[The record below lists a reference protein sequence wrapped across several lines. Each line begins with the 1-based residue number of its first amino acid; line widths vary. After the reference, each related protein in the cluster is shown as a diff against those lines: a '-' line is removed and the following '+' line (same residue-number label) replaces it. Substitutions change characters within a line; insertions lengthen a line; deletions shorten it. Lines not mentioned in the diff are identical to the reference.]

1 MKNIYSLLFLFSL
14 VFAGCNSTDSYD
26 PERNYSVIQKDLTAK
41 FILAEDSTVIELP
54 AGHFLFDK
62 SLSLEGKK
70 HVIIKG
76 KGIDKTVLSFK
87 GQTDGAEGLRIT
99 NCNNITLE
107 DFTVEDAAGDNI
119 KVMDTKGITFRRM
132 KVAWTGRI
140 NEENGAYGFYPVMC
154 DGVLIEE
161 CVSMGSSDA
170 GLYVGQSENVIIRN
184 NIVYQNVA
192 GIESENSDNVQIY
205 GNEVYDN
212 TGGILVFNL
221 PGLSRYGSN
230 IKVFENNVYN
240 NNRKNF
246 SVPGAI
252 VGYVPAGTG
261 MIILATS
268 NVEVYQNS
276 IKGHKT
282 AGISIVSYELIK
294 AMDEMNDK
302 KPAESELPE
311 GVAAFNSDYESD
323 PDYDPFP
330 GKIYLHNNIYDND
343 KWIPDLNSDMGK
355 LLLLKNGVKTPDVVI
370 DGILPVD
377 YITNNGRVNDLY
389 KICIEEKPGMKFLYL
404 DAEND
409 FEGMHENVNN
419 YKCEQFIL

>member
-1 MKNIYSLLFLFSL
+1 MKINYSILILFILLIVS
-14 VFAGCNSTDSYD
+14 CQSKNSYD
-26 PERNYSVIQKDLTAK
+26 PERNYSDIQKDLTAK
-41 FILAEDSTVIELP
+41 FILAEDSSVIELP
-54 AGHFLFDK
+54 EGHFLFDK
-62 SLSLEGKK
+62 SLSLEGKS
-70 HVIIKG
+70 HLTIRG

-132 KVAWTGRI
+132 KVAWTGKI
-140 NEENGAYGFYPVMC
+140 NEDNGAYGFYPVMC
-154 DGVLIEE
+154 DGVVIEE
-161 CVSMGSSDA
+161 CESMGSSDA
-170 GLYVGQSENVIIRN
+170 GVYVGQSENVVIRN

-192 GIESENSDNVQIY
+192 GIESENSDNVEIY

-221 PGLSRYGSN
+221 PGLSRYGRN
-230 IKVFENNVYN
+230 IKVYENNVYN

-252 VGYVPAGTG
+252 VGYVPAGAG

-268 NVEVYQNS
+268 NVEVYKNV

-282 AGISIVSYELIK
+282 GGIAIVSYELIK
-294 AMDEMNDK
+294 AMDEMNDD
-302 KPAESELPE
+302 KPEDADLPD
-311 GVAAFNSDYESD
+311 GIAAFNADYESD
-323 PDYDPFP
+323 PNYDPYP
-330 GKIYLHNNIYDND
+330 GKIYLHNNVYDND

-355 LLLLKNGVKTPDVVI
+355 MLLVKNGFKTPDIII
-370 DGILPVD
+370 DGILPDNYLVE
-377 YITNNGRVNDLY
+377 NGSVNDTY
-389 KICIEEKPGMKFLYL
+389 KICIDEENIKFLYL

-409 FEGMHENVNN
+409 FEGMNENDKN
-419 YKCEQFIL
+419 YKCEQTIL

>member
-1 MKNIYSLLFLFSL
+1 MKINFSLLILLILFIIS
-14 VFAGCNSTDSYD
+14 CKSNNSYD
-26 PERNYSVIQKDLTAK
+26 PVRSYSDIQKDLTAK
-41 FILAEDSTVIELP
+41 FILAEDSSVIELP
-54 AGHFLFDK
+54 EGHFLFDK
-62 SLSLEGKK
+62 SLSLEGKS
-70 HVIIKG
+70 HLTIKG

-99 NCNNITLE
+99 NCNSITLE

-119 KVMDTKGITFRRM
+119 KVMDTKDITFRRM
-132 KVAWTGRI
+132 KVAWTGKI
-140 NEENGAYGFYPVMC
+140 NEDNGAYGFYPVMC
-154 DGVLIEE
+154 NGVIIEE
-161 CVSMGSSDA
+161 CESMGSSDA
-170 GLYVGQSENVIIRN
+170 GVYVGQSENVIIRN

-221 PGLSRYGSN
+221 PGLSRYGRN
-230 IKVFENNVYN
+230 IKVYENNVYN

-252 VGYVPAGTG
+252 VGYVPAGAG

-282 AGISIVSYELIK
+282 GGIAIVSYELIK
-294 AMDEMNDK
+294 AMDEMNDE
-302 KPAESELPE
+302 KPDEAELPD
-311 GVAAFNSDYESD
+311 GIAAFNADYKSD
-323 PDYDPFP
+323 PNYDPYP
-330 GKIYLHNNIYDND
+330 GKIYIHNNVYDNN

-355 LLLLKNGVKTPDVVI
+355 LLLVKNGLKTPDVII
-370 DGILPVD
+370 DGILPD
-377 YITNNGRVNDLY
+377 NYLGENGRVNDAY
-389 KICIEEKPGMKFLYL
+389 KICIEEEGVKFLYL

-409 FEGMHENVNN
+409 FKGMHENVNN
-419 YKCEQFIL
+419 YKCEQIIL